1 MGPLA
6 FLPLL
11 LAVEATP
18 TPVRVATPSAGAKV
32 SFGGQFKLKKSPEE
46 ARRLLEGASGSA
58 TKAPA
63 ETLPERES
71 VEARRARRAS
81 SRGGSG
87 DRETPR
93 TDSDPVDLDGHGEAW
108 WRARMKQARDA
119 AAREKA
125 GYEAA
130 EAAAGGYERSFPSW
144 GSPAQQSSFAA
155 ELLRLRNDRD
165 ERKVRAEDAQRRV
178 LEIEEEARRKGALP
192 GWLR

>member
-1 MGPLA
+1 MRHLA
-6 FLPLL
+6 LVPLL
-11 LAVEATP
+11 LAGELPAVEATP
-18 TPVRVATPSAGAKV
+18 TPVRVVTPSAGTKT

-63 ETLPERES
+63 ESLPERES
-71 VEARRARRAS
+71 VEARRARRGARS
-81 SRGGSG
+81 AA
-87 DRETPR
+87 EPAE
-93 TDSDPVDLDGHGEAW
+93 PLDLDGHGEAW
-108 WRARMKQARDA
+108 WRSRMQQARDA

-144 GSPAQQSSFAA
+144 GSPAQQSSFGA
-155 ELLRLRNDRD
+155 ELQRLRNDRD
-165 ERKVRAEDAQRRV
+165 MRKVRAEDAQRRV